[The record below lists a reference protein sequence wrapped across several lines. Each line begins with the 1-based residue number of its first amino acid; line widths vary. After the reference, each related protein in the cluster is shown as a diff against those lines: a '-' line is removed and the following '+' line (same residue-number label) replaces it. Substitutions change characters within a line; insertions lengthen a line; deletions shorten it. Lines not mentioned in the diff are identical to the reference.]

1 MIFPLFIV
9 LYPNTNFGPTKAY
22 SHHRLSPYHK
32 LSYLSRCPLSQAVP
46 YYTLSP
52 ITRCSLL
59 HAVPLSQAVPYYTL
73 PLSQAVPY
81 YILPLSQ
88 AVTLITCHHPYKNS
102 PLLQAVAL
110 SRAIFPTTSS
120 PKSQT
125 DPYQLSPLSQF
136 VPYHRLPPLSQAVT
150 LITSSHAYSQAEPIL
165 DVTNVTCCLAITNC
179 SPITGIAVHLLPTF
193 TLITS
198 CHLFH
203 KLSPYHKLY
212 LLRCRPY
219 HNCPLSQAVHYHK
232 PSPLTQAVP
241 LSQALPLEHTVTPI
255 KAVTLIICP
264 LSQSI
269 PSVIS

>member
-1 MIFPLFIV
+1 M
-9 LYPNTNFGPTKAY
+9 
-22 SHHRLSPYHK
+22 LSCYHK
-32 LSYLSRCPLSQAVP
+32 L
-46 YYTLSP
+46 
-52 ITRCSLL
+52 
-59 HAVPLSQAVPYYTL
+59 
-73 PLSQAVPY
+73 
-81 YILPLSQ
+81 
-88 AVTLITCHHPYKNS
+88 
-102 PLLQAVAL
+102 
-110 SRAIFPTTSS
+110 
-120 PKSQT
+120 
-125 DPYQLSPLSQF
+125 
-136 VPYHRLPPLSQAVT
+136 
-150 LITSSHAYSQAEPIL
+150 
-165 DVTNVTCCLAITNC
+165 

-264 LSQSI
+264 RITINPLYLCNKLSFLLTSHSLITSCHPYHKQQNSHDDSFCRHPYHRLSLCHKPYLVSCHI
-269 PSVIS
+269 YHRLSTYYRAVHYHKPSPL